1 MSKQKYTGIAE
12 LLKGEPEA
20 LEYFRNLPLHV
31 RERVA
36 PHGGEIDSFETLK
49 GYVKMAASN
58 SLPPSDS
65 NS

>member
-1 MSKQKYTGIAE
+1 MSKSYTGIAE

-36 PHGGEIDSFETLK
+36 PYGGEIHTFESLK
-49 GYVKMAASN
+49 GYVKN
-58 SLPPSDS
+58 VGEYDL
-65 NS
+65 

>member
-1 MSKQKYTGIAE
+1 MSKHNYTGIAE

-36 PHGGEIDSFETLK
+36 PHGGEIHSFEMLK
-49 GYVKMAASN
+49 AYVKSAGG
-58 SLPPSDS
+58 DKE
-65 NS
+65 